1 MNNKLLSFYFL
12 VLLLYS
18 AQPCNYLAIS
28 ENAPNIL
35 FAAFPFL
42 LSLFVMIKQRIE
54 FFSKKLIAMYVV
66 LTVWN
71 VLQYEIYH
79 VNPSPYPYM
88 CLYCGYVGFSVFRND
103 FFDRFI
109 DSVTKLS
116 ILSLLV
122 YAITIVATSSVISFS
137 NRFGIDSTVSNSFIL
152 VNIGKN
158 LTGGF
163 PRNPGF
169 CWEPGRF
176 SCFLFFAI
184 AMVLLRD
191 GLDFKS
197 RKFQVLLI
205 ALISTFSTTG
215 FGALIFLLLYWALK
229 GRSFNPIYLAFALL
243 VVAGLWTLPF
253 MRDKV
258 TKLWMTQDDVDVA
271 ISQMTWVLQNGG
283 GDEYYAPQRFQ
294 GLMFQWINFQNMPL
308 LLGASRN
315 TNLHYLNNVM
325 GFKLALSEGNLGV
338 IVKYGFIL
346 GILLYYLLIRSSRY
360 LSQLFNRKMPFLILG
375 LFMVANFSYY
385 FWETPIFIIMWAWA
399 YYSDTDKNN
408 PVAYLLNK

>member
-71 VLQYEIYH
+71 VLQYAIYH

-137 NRFGIDSTVSNSFIL
+137 NRYGIDSTVSNSFIL
-152 VNIGKN
+152 VNIDN

-184 AMVLLRD
+184 AIVLLRD
-191 GLDFKS
+191 GLDLKS
-197 RKFQVLLI
+197 RKFHVLLI

-215 FGALIFLLLYWALK
+215 FGALIFLFLYWALK
-229 GRSFNPIYLAFALL
+229 GRRFNPIYFAFALF
-243 VVAGLWTLPF
+243 VAAGLWTLPF
-253 MRDKV
+253 MKDKI
-258 TKLWMTQDDVDVA
+258 TNLWMTQDDVDIA
-271 ISQMTWVLQNGG
+271 ISEMTWVLQNGG
-283 GDEYYAPQRFQ
+283 GDEAYAPQRIQ

-315 TNLHYLNNVM
+315 INLHYLNNVM

-338 IVKYGFIL
+338 IVKYGLIL
-346 GILLYYLLIRSSRY
+346 GILLYYLLIRSSLY

>member
-28 ENAPNIL
+28 ENAPNFL

-42 LSLFVMIKQRIE
+42 LSLFVMIKHRIE
-54 FFSKKLIAMYVV
+54 FFSKELIAMYVV

-71 VLQYEIYH
+71 VLQYAIYH

-103 FFDRFI
+103 FFDRYI
-109 DSVTKLS
+109 DNVTKLS

-137 NRFGIDSTVSNSFIL
+137 NRYGIDSTVSNSFIL

-158 LTGGF
+158 LSGGF

-184 AMVLLRD
+184 AFILLRD
-191 GLDFKS
+191 GLDFKN
-197 RKFQVLLI
+197 RKLQVLLV

-215 FGALIFLLLYWALK
+215 FGALIFLFIYWALK
-229 GRSFNPIYLAFALL
+229 GRRFNPIYLAFALL
-243 VVAGLWTLPF
+243 VAAGLWTLPF

-258 TKLWMTQDDVDVA
+258 SALWLTQDDVDVA
-271 ISQMTWVLQNGG
+271 ISQMTWNIQNGG

-294 GLMFQWINFQNMPL
+294 GLMFQWINFKNMPL

-315 TNLHYLNNVM
+315 INLHYLNNVM

-338 IVKYGFIL
+338 IVKYGLVL
-346 GILLYYLLIRSSRY
+346 GVLLYYLLFKSSRY
-360 LSQLFNRKMPFLILG
+360 VSHLFKKQMPFLIFG
-375 LFMVANFSYY
+375 LFIFANFSYY
-385 FWETPIFIIMWAWA
+385 FWETPIFIIIWGWA
-399 YYSDTDKNN
+399 YFSNTISGRREKCSISN
-408 PVAYLLNK
+408 